1 MQRVSICSRKAGC
14 ATVSAGQPPLL
25 VPPTRSFGRCTAP
38 WSGDCCTPSG
48 EPWIRAWGAGL
59 GYGGGAV
66 GGPTSGGG
74 YDETGGSSPGGGV
87 MSNEPAARMP
97 SSIC

>member
-38 WSGDCCTPSG
+38 WSGDCCTSSG
-48 EPWIRAWGAGL
+48 EPGRPEALPAYPPRGRLL
-59 GYGGGAV
+59 GS
-66 GGPTSGGG
+66 GPLPQPQVLACPRG
-74 YDETGGSSPGGGV
+74 
-87 MSNEPAARMP
+87 NRRP
-97 SSIC
+97 SDLP